1 MDRHYT
7 DAEKNSVV
15 RNGAVSEKAVDPV
28 SCELERIRNLA
39 YLIQRDGSA
48 TVHVRAYAAEIDQ
61 AAHLLETDLQLK
73 RE

>member
-7 DAEKNSVV
+7 NAEKSSVV
-15 RNGAVSEKAVDPV
+15 GNGTVSEKAVDPV

-39 YLIQRDGSA
+39 YLIQRDGST
-48 TVHVRAYAAEIDQ
+48 TVHIRAYAAEIDQ
-61 AAHLLETDLQLK
+61 AAHLLENDLQMK